1 MSGAGGRDAI
11 LGAIR
16 RSLGR
21 GPLEEAACAALDD
34 RLAAPKP
41 NLVPAR
47 ADLPQEERVALF
59 VSMAERVTAS
69 VERVAGPA
77 AVPGA
82 VADYLA
88 QHNLPP
94 ALVMAPD
101 PALDSYPWGERPML
115 AIRRGAA
122 EEADRVS
129 VTGAVMGFA
138 ETGTLMMASGPDH
151 PSTLN
156 FLPETHIVVVP
167 AARIGGSYEEGWAHL
182 RAEAATGAGDGGGG
196 EGDGAGFMPRTVNL
210 VTGPSRTG
218 DIEQTIALGAH
229 GPRNL
234 HIVIVDGEAS

>member
-11 LGAIR
+11 LGSIR

-21 GPLEEAACAALDD
+21 GPLDEAARAPLDE
-34 RLAAPKP
+34 RLANPAP

-47 ADLPQEERVALF
+47 AALPQDERVALF
-59 VSMAERVTAS
+59 VAMAEAVSAT
-69 VERVAGPA
+69 VDRVAGA
-77 AVPGA
+77 DAVPGA

-88 QHNLPP
+88 GQNLPP
-94 ALVMAPD
+94 SLAMAPD
-101 PALDSYPWGERPML
+101 PALDAYPWGERPML

-122 EEADRVS
+122 EEADRVA
-129 VTGAVMGFA
+129 VTGALMGFA

-156 FLPETHIVVVP
+156 FLPETHVVVLP
-167 AARIGGSYEEGWAHL
+167 AARIGGAYEEGWAHL
-182 RAEAATGAGDGGGG
+182 RAEG
-196 EGDGAGFMPRTVNL
+196 EGGDEAGFMPRTVNL

-229 GPRNL
+229 GPRRL
-234 HIVIVDGEAS
+234 HIVIVEGGEP

>member
-1 MSGAGGRDAI
+1 MSGARGRAAI
-11 LGAIR
+11 LGSIR

-21 GPLEEAACAALDD
+21 GPLDETARATLDA
-34 RLAAPKP
+34 RMARPTP

-47 ADLPQEERVALF
+47 TDIPQGERVDLF
-59 VSMAERVTAS
+59 ASMAEAVFATVDRVS
-69 VERVAGPA
+69 GPG

-101 PALDSYPWGERPML
+101 PALDAYPWADRPML

-122 EEADRVS
+122 EEADRVG

-156 FLPETHIVVVP
+156 FLPETHIVVLP
-167 AARIGGSYEEGWAHL
+167 AEKIGGAYEEGWAHL
-182 RAEAATGAGDGGGG
+182 RG
-196 EGDGAGFMPRTVNL
+196 EGGLDSEDGFMPRTVNL
-210 VTGPSRTG
+210 VTGPSRTA

-229 GPRNL
+229 GPRRL
-234 HIVIVDGEAS
+234 HIVVVEGDKS

>member
-1 MSGAGGRDAI
+1 MSAASGRAAV
-11 LGAIR
+11 LGSIR

-21 GPLEEAACAALDD
+21 GPLDEAARAVLDE
-34 RLAAPKP
+34 RMAKPTP

-47 ADLPQEERVALF
+47 TDISQDERIELF
-59 VSMAERVTAS
+59 TSMAEAVFATVARVSGAD
-69 VERVAGPA
+69 

-101 PALDSYPWGERPML
+101 PALDAYPWGERPML
-115 AIRRGAA
+115 AIRRGRA
-122 EEADRVS
+122 EEADRVG

-138 ETGTLMMASGPDH
+138 ETGTLMMTSGPDH

-156 FLPETHIVVVP
+156 FLPETHIVVLP
-167 AARIGGSYEEGWAHL
+167 AEKIGGAYEEGWAHL
-182 RAEAATGAGDGGGG
+182 RAEGGP
-196 EGDGAGFMPRTVNL
+196 DVDANFMPRTVNL
-210 VTGPSRTG
+210 VTGPSRTA

-229 GPRNL
+229 GPRRL
-234 HIVIVDGEAS
+234 HIVIVEGDAS

>member
-1 MSGAGGRDAI
+1 MSAVSGRDAI
-11 LGAIR
+11 LGSIR

-21 GPLEEAACAALDD
+21 GPLDETARAALDE
-34 RLAAPKP
+34 RMAKPAP

-47 ADLPQEERVALF
+47 TDISQDERVALF
-59 VSMAERVTAS
+59 ISMAKAVFATVDRVS
-69 VERVAGPA
+69 GPD

-101 PALDSYPWGERPML
+101 PALDAYPWGERPML
-115 AIRRGAA
+115 AIRRGRA
-122 EEADRVS
+122 EEADRVG

-138 ETGTLMMASGPDH
+138 ETGTLMMTSGPDH

-156 FLPETHIVVVP
+156 FVPENHVVVLP
-167 AARIGGSYEEGWAHL
+167 AEKIGGAYEEGWAHL
-182 RAEAATGAGDGGGG
+182 RAEGEPGADG
-196 EGDGAGFMPRTVNL
+196 GFMPRTVNL
-210 VTGPSRTG
+210 VTGPSRTA

-229 GPRNL
+229 GPRRL
-234 HIVIVDGEAS
+234 HIVIVDGDES

>member
-1 MSGAGGRDAI
+1 MSAVSGRDAI
-11 LGAIR
+11 LGSIR

-21 GPLEEAACAALDD
+21 GPLDETARAALDE
-34 RLAAPKP
+34 RLAKPAP

-47 ADLPQEERVALF
+47 TDIPQGERVALF
-59 VSMAERVTAS
+59 TSMAEAVFATVDRVS
-69 VERVAGPA
+69 GPD

-101 PALDSYPWGERPML
+101 PALDAYPWGERPML
-115 AIRRGAA
+115 AIRRGRA
-122 EEADRVS
+122 EEADRVG

-138 ETGTLMMASGPDH
+138 ETGTLMMTSGPDH

-156 FLPETHIVVVP
+156 FVPENHVVVLP
-167 AARIGGSYEEGWAHL
+167 AEKIGGAYEEGWAHL
-182 RAEAATGAGDGGGG
+182 RAEGEPGADG
-196 EGDGAGFMPRTVNL
+196 GFMPRTVNL
-210 VTGPSRTG
+210 VTGPSRTA

-229 GPRNL
+229 GPRRL
-234 HIVIVDGEAS
+234 HIVIVDGDES